1 MMRVRWCAV
10 QMMTLVVVLFSGVA
24 SAQNDPVNQ
33 ALSQFFSVSTPG
45 ARANGMGRAFVGVAD
60 DASAAITN
68 PAGLM
73 FLTRP
78 QVYFEFK
85 SSGYDS
91 TVTGAS
97 ENGIKSLRARL
108 PYFAVSMPINDR
120 VAVAFSRHEFFGA
133 DIIAPPDEAR
143 LRGTSYSGSVATTI
157 VPTLKIGVT
166 LSGGTLSGEGSSPDD
181 AFSDNAFGFTV
192 GGLWQATPQVSIG
205 VSGTGWSGSGSVD
218 TFVAPNQF
226 KFGVGYAPTS
236 QLKVAVDVVRVL
248 YPSDFTDD
256 VTEFHV
262 GGEYQIMSGGS
273 HRFFVRTGLYTG
285 KEGELTFPLPPL
297 KTTTTGTFGFGAVI
311 GQQLQVDLAVLTRK
325 ELVVSAAYRF

>member
-1 MMRVRWCAV
+1 MMRVRWYAV
-10 QMMTLVVVLFSGVA
+10 QMIALVVVLFSGVA
-24 SAQNDPVNQ
+24 SAQNDPTSQV
-33 ALSQFFSVSTPG
+33 LSQFFSVSTPG

-97 ENGIKSLRARL
+97 ENAIKSLRARL
-108 PYFAVSMPINDR
+108 PYFALSMPINDR

-133 DIIAPPDEAR
+133 DIVFPSIGFEEHI
-143 LRGTSYSGSVATTI
+143 RGTSYSGSVATTI
-157 VPTLKIGVT
+157 VPTVKIGVT
-166 LSGGTLSGEGSSPDD
+166 LSGGNISEDTDNISE
-181 AFSDNAFGFTV
+181 NAFGFTV

-205 VSGTGWSGSGSVD
+205 VSGTGWSGSGSAD
-218 TFVAPNQF
+218 TFVAPNQL
-226 KFGVGYAPTS
+226 KFGVGYGPTP
-236 QLKVAVDVVRVL
+236 QFKVAVDIVQVF
-248 YPSDFTDD
+248 YPSDVTDD
-256 VTEFHV
+256 ATEFHL

-285 KEGELTFPLPPL
+285 REGELNFSTTPTT
-297 KTTTTGTFGFGAVI
+297 KTTTTGTFGGGVVI
-311 GQQLQVDLAVLTRK
+311 GQQFQVDLAVLTRK

>member
-10 QMMTLVVVLFSGVA
+10 QMMTLVIALFGGVA
-24 SAQNDPVNQ
+24 SAQNNSQGNQ
-33 ALSQFFSVSTPG
+33 LVTEFFSVSTPG

-78 QVYFEFK
+78 QVYLEFK
-85 SSGYDS
+85 SSGYDL
-91 TVTGAS
+91 TDAGG
-97 ENGIKSLRARL
+97 NGIKSLRARL

-120 VAVAFSRHEFFGA
+120 IAVAFSRHEFFGG
-133 DIIAPPDEAR
+133 DVVLPSIGFEDHV
-143 LRGTSYSGSVATTI
+143 RGTSYSGSVATTI
-157 VPTLKIGVT
+157 VPELKIGVT
-166 LSGGTLSGEGSSPDD
+166 LSGGSISED
-181 AFSDNAFGFTV
+181 AGNTSDNAFGFTV

-205 VSGTGWSGSGSVD
+205 VSGTGWSGSGSAD

-226 KFGVGYAPTS
+226 KFGVGIAPTS
-236 QLKVAVDVVRVL
+236 QFKIAVDIVRVF

-256 VTEFHV
+256 STEFHL
-262 GGEYQIMSGGS
+262 GGEYQVMSAGQ

-285 KEGELTFPLPPL
+285 REGELSATPTT
-297 KTTTTGTFGFGAVI
+297 KTTTTGTFGGGVVI
-311 GQQLQVDLAVLTRK
+311 GQQFQVDLAVLTRK
-325 ELVVSAAYRF
+325 ELVVSAAVRF